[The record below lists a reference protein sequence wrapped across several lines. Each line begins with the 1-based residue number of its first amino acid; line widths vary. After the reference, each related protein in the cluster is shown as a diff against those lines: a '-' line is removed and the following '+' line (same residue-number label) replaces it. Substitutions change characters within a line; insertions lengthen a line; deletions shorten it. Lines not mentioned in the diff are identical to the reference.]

1 MTLAQ
6 VYLEAIRY
14 LSRERA
20 LTVTLVIASLAIGL
34 IQMVEPILLGMVV
47 NALTTG
53 ADVWHPIGT
62 WALLGLLGIIAGVLL
77 AVASDRLAH
86 GRRLAAMDEAFE
98 RAITLPISYHSER
111 GTGSVI
117 RTIVAGADA
126 LFGTWLSFMREQVTA
141 LVTIVLVLPVAFW
154 MEWRLALL
162 LVVLSALFAVA
173 NVIVV
178 RRTHGGQSEVE
189 THHHQ
194 LSSRVGDAL
203 SNVSIVQSYGRL
215 NSETRELRMVM
226 DSLLAAQ
233 FPVLT
238 WWGVLTILTRAA
250 STITMVAIFALG
262 ALLMA
267 RGNLTVGEI
276 VSFVGFAG
284 LLIGKLDALTGFV
297 SRVLIQAPTMR
308 SLFEL
313 MKAPN
318 CIADKP
324 GAAELKVTR
333 GEIRYEGVTL
343 RYGPGGQGV
352 FDLDFVV
359 PPGAT
364 VALVGPTGAGKTTT
378 VALLQRLRDPDQG
391 RILIDGQPIDE
402 VSLASLRH
410 AMAVVFQDSGLFN
423 RSIGENIAVGRPDA
437 DEQAIREA
445 ATQAEASAFIERKA
459 GGLRFVVGERGSAL
473 SGGERQR
480 IAIARAILKDAPI
493 LILDEATSALDNA
506 TERSIKR
513 ALDRV
518 RRNRTTLIIAH
529 RLSTIADADF
539 ILVMSE
545 GRIVERG
552 TYDELVAQR
561 GLFARLVDEGELLA
575 PQLAA

>member
-1 MTLAQ
+1 MTFVQ
-6 VYLEAIRY
+6 VYFEALRY
-14 LSRERA
+14 LARERA
-20 LTVTLVIASLAIGL
+20 LTITLAVASSAIGL
-34 IQMVEPILLGMVV
+34 IQMAEPILFGIVV

-53 ADVWHPIGT
+53 ADVWIPIIV
-62 WALLGLLGIIAGVLL
+62 WAVLGFIGIIASVMLS
-77 AVASDRLAH
+77 VAADRLAH
-86 GRRLAAMDEAFE
+86 KRRLAAMHEAFE
-98 RAITLPISYHSER
+98 RAITLPISYHAER

-126 LFGTWLSFMREQVTA
+126 LFGTWLSFMREQCTA
-141 LVTIVLVLPVAFW
+141 LVAIAVVLPVAFW

-162 LVVLSALFAVA
+162 LVLLSALFAVA
-173 NVIVV
+173 NAFVV
-178 RRTHGGQSEVE
+178 RRTHGGQAAVE
-189 THHHQ
+189 THHMQ

-215 NSETRELRMVM
+215 NNETRELRQVM

-233 FPVLT
+233 YPVLT

-250 STITMVAIFALG
+250 STITMVAIFAFG
-262 ALLMA
+262 ALLTS
-267 RGNLTVGEI
+267 RGQVTVGEI

-284 LLIGKLDALTGFV
+284 LLIAKLDALTSFA
-297 SRVLIQAPTMR
+297 SRILLQAPTMR

-313 MKAPN
+313 ISAS
-318 CIADKP
+318 AHVVDKP
-324 GAAELKVTR
+324 DATELQVSR
-333 GEIRYEGVTL
+333 GEVRFENVTL
-343 RYGPGGQGV
+343 RYGAGGQGV

-359 PPGAT
+359 PAGST

-378 VALLQRLRDPDQG
+378 VALLQRLRDPDKG
-391 RILIDGQPIDE
+391 RILIDGQPIGS
-402 VSLASLRH
+402 VTLASLRH

-423 RSIGENIAVGRPDA
+423 RSIAENIAVGKPHA
-437 DEQAIREA
+437 DQDDIADA
-445 ATQAEASAFIERKA
+445 ATQAEASSFIERKP
-459 GGLRFVVGERGSAL
+459 GGFMFVVGERGASL

-480 IAIARAILKDAPI
+480 IAIARAVLKNAPI
-493 LILDEATSALDNA
+493 LILDEATSALDTA

-518 RRNRTTLIIAH
+518 RKDRTTLIIAH
-529 RLSTIADADF
+529 RLSTIADADL

-552 TYDELVAQR
+552 TFDELVGQG
-561 GLFARLVDEGELLA
+561 GLFSRLVHEGELLR